1 MRRLIIAAMIPL
13 TLLLTSCGEK
23 KINPNDYL
31 TISYEGYSEDA
42 TATASLDANKM
53 VTDYPEAFRLGKDYA
68 QSDLN
73 KVVEQINQSVL
84 GTLSKTEGI
93 SNGDEISFSWD
104 ENALAALEDNYKIK
118 WSGYEEIKENV
129 SGLSELKKIDPFE
142 NYQPE
147 FQGESPHIT
156 TVGDYDF
163 LRVDDNEDMQRIV
176 YRYLPEHGEFSTGDT
191 LTVKLYFWN
200 VGFDE
205 SVDVVEYGKK
215 HGYLITQTEKEYT
228 IE

>member
-1 MRRLIIAAMIPL
+1 MKRIMIAAMIPL

-73 KVVEQINQSVL
+73 KVVEQINQSAL

-104 ENALAALEDNYKIK
+104 ENALSALEDSYKIK
-118 WSGYEEIKENV
+118 WSGYEGIKETV
-129 SGLSELKKIDPFE
+129 SGLDELKKIDLFE
-142 NYQPE
+142 NFQPRLK
-147 FQGESPHIT
+147 GSSPHIT
-156 TVGDYDF
+156 TDGDYDYVQ
-163 LRVDDNEDMQRIV
+163 VDDCEEMHHIV
-176 YRYLPEHGEFSTGDT
+176 YRYLPEHTEFATGDT
-191 LTVKLYFWN
+191 ITVKLCIWRF
-200 VGFDE
+200 GFDE
-205 SVDVVEYGKK
+205 STDVVEYAK
-215 HGYLITQTEKEYT
+215 HYGYLITETEKEYT